1 MGNLTV
7 NGGGAKPPSASWL
20 DALRVY
26 RQPPVL
32 QMLALGFSAGL
43 PFYLVFSTLSAWLR
57 QAGVDRSTIGMLS
70 WVGILY
76 SIKFLWAPVVDRVAP
91 PFLHRLLGRRR
102 SWMLLAQV
110 GICLGLFK
118 LSFSDPAQGVQS
130 IALAALFVA
139 FCAATQDIALDA
151 WRIESAN
158 LQLQGAMVATY
169 QVGYRAALICGSA
182 GALTVADRAGWHWS
196 YLTMALLGGVGILTT
211 FLIPEPHPRAPKES
225 LQREARVIEW
235 LERRAHW
242 PRPLLNAGEWF
253 LGAVV
258 CPLLDFFG
266 RYGGGIAVLLLLFI
280 GSYRLTEFAMG
291 SMVNPFYI
299 DQGYTLTQIAT
310 VVKIYGLL
318 MSMVGVFLA
327 GIVIAKFGMLRSLV
341 LGSVMIMLSN
351 TGFALLATAHTPTV
365 LGLGLV
371 NGLDNLALSMHGV
384 ALMTFLSGLTS
395 PKYTATQYALFSSLY
410 ALPGKI
416 LEGMSGFVVNH
427 IGYPTFFVY
436 TASLSLPALLLLFLV
451 ARRGLPGVVAAGA
464 ESQAAGEPPLEAR
477 SVAEG
482 ADVRRT

>member
-1 MGNLTV
+1 MGILTV
-7 NGGGAKPPSASWL
+7 NGGAKPPGASWL

-32 QMLALGFSAGL
+32 RMLFLGFSAGL
-43 PFYLVFSTLSAWLR
+43 PFYLVFNTLSAWLR

-76 SIKFLWAPVVDRVAP
+76 SIKFLWAPVVDRMPP
-91 PFLHRLLGRRR
+91 PFLQRLLGRRR
-102 SWMLLAQV
+102 GWMLLAQI

-118 LSFSDPAQGVQS
+118 LSLGDPAQGVRS

-158 LQLQGAMVATY
+158 LGLQGAMIATY
-169 QVGYRAALICGSA
+169 QVGYRVALICGSA

-196 YLTMALLGGVGILTT
+196 YLTMVLLGCVGILTT
-211 FLIPEPHPRAPKES
+211 LAVPEPHPSAAKES
-225 LQREARVIEW
+225 VQQEARVIEW
-235 LERRAHW
+235 MERRAHW

-258 CPLLDFFG
+258 CPLLDFLG
-266 RYGGGIAVLLLLFI
+266 RYGAGVAVVLLIFI
-280 GSYRLTEFAMG
+280 GTYRLTEFTMG

-299 DQGYTLTQIAT
+299 DQGYTLGQIAT
-310 VVKIYGLL
+310 IVKIYGLL
-318 MSMVGVFLA
+318 MSMVGVFIA
-327 GIVIAKFGMLRSLV
+327 GIVIAKAGILRSLV
-341 LGSVMIMLSN
+341 LGSVLIMLSN
-351 TGFALLATAHTPTV
+351 TGFALLAKLHTPTL

-371 NGLDNLALSMHGV
+371 NGFDNLAISMHGV

-416 LEGMSGFVVNH
+416 LEGLSGFVVDH
-427 IGYPTFFVY
+427 IGYPVFFLY
-436 TASLSLPALLLLFLV
+436 TASLSLPALVVLLLV
-451 ARRGLPGVVAAGA
+451 ARRGLPGAVAGD
-464 ESQAAGEPPLEAR
+464 AANEVKEQPLEAPSMEER
-477 SVAEG
+477 
-482 ADVRRT
+482 ADARRT